1 MFFPENHNR
10 FPTCRELIPLHR
22 FESPLWALC
31 RCVLWDDSPNPIYG
45 APQWIF
51 INTFDEEEPTIQVL
65 HGRWGPYIKVEKT
78 NYKIPKD
85 TEAELLDRAQ
95 CLVIMENQPKKKGK
109 AKTKAT
115 VKSKAK
121 PKAKP
126 KAKSKAKAKPNA
138 KK

>member
-1 MFFPENHNR
+1 MSLGEYDPMTIELEA
-10 FPTCRELIPLHR
+10 CIELIQAKRKSDAEKH
-22 FESPLWALC
+22 
-31 RCVLWDDSPNPIYG
+31 
-45 APQWIF
+45 

-109 AKTKAT
+109 AKAKAT
-115 VKSKAK
+115 AK

-126 KAKSKAKAKPNA
+126 KPKAKAKSKAKAKAKPKA